1 MTLWFNNQF
10 ATTIFEGRMG
20 TKSFKSP
27 FEDHSNTFSTLL
39 YPNPFWGTWI
49 QATFFGL
56 ILENFIHFFHYLKQ
70 KHIAIYH

>member
-1 MTLWFNNQF
+1 
-10 ATTIFEGRMG
+10 MG

-27 FEDHSNTFSTLL
+27 FEDHSNTFSTLS

-56 ILENFIHFFHYLKQ
+56 ILENFSHFFSLFKNKSISLYIIENK
-70 KHIAIYH
+70 INI